1 MFVALVTVHCCNLCS
16 ACDGLHVEAFV
27 LSQGTVQG
35 LIFHLSAKHTRS
47 RSLEVWT
54 PEEHAVSYY
63 LLFPPMLGS
72 NVVFISI

>member
-1 MFVALVTVHCCNLCS
+1 MFVALVTIHCCNLCS

-35 LIFHLSAKHTRS
+35 LILHLSAKHTRS

-54 PEEHAVSYY
+54 PEEHAASYY
-63 LLFPPMLGS
+63 MLGS